1 MLNANFIAFKYVH
14 FSQVSNFIC
23 FSYFFE
29 CISED
34 QNTFLLGDLQAF
46 FGWDFGLFKVMSS
59 QYYGMCFYGST
70 VWLNGTNSFLD
81 IRKMNTL
88 HYRALRIAKNDF
100 KRKLSRAELDLIGG
114 SRPTT

>member
-46 FGWDFGLFKVMSS
+46 FGWDFGPFAAFFTNWGSKVS
-59 QYYGMCFYGST
+59 
-70 VWLNGTNSFLD
+70 VWD
-81 IRKMNTL
+81 
-88 HYRALRIAKNDF
+88 
-100 KRKLSRAELDLIGG
+100 
-114 SRPTT
+114 